1 MILSETGELQC
12 CYLGTEPSLFVA
24 PSIEPKPID
33 YQEAERELNYLGTV
47 IRAFNDS
54 SSTSIFQF
62 EYLFSYV

>member
-1 MILSETGELQC
+1 MKGMDGVIVLLSETGELQC

-33 YQEAERELNYLGTV
+33 YQEAERELNYLGSV

-54 SSTSIFQF
+54 SSKTF
-62 EYLFSYV
+62 